1 MTDVDQ
7 LKLRQFIAD
16 DLVWGSIN
24 SLNGR
29 IYIEEPQM
37 ETMNDFPQFVDAAF
51 IGAIAMLII
60 IAVLRLARNI
70 ARWLHGS

>member
-37 ETMNDFPQFVDAAF
+37 EDFPQLVDAAF
-51 IGAIAMLII
+51 IGAIAMLAL

-70 ARWLHGS
+70 TRWLRGS

>member
-7 LKLRQFIAD
+7 LKSRQFIAD

>member
-1 MTDVDQ
+1 
-7 LKLRQFIAD
+7 
-16 DLVWGSIN
+16 
-24 SLNGR
+24 
-29 IYIEEPQM
+29 M